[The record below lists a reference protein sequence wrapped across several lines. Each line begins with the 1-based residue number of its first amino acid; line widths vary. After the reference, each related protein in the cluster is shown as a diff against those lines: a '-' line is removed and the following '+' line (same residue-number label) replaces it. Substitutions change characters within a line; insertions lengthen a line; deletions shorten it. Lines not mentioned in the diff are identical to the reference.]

1 MSDSPRSES
10 PAPEPAPADVAA
22 ALIELANATVA
33 SDDTVGLFTLLSNRA
48 VELLDIDA
56 AGVLLVGPTGNLM
69 AIGSSN
75 HSAHL
80 LDLFQ
85 IQTEQGPCMQCCLTG
100 EPVVD
105 TDLDNDGPWPLF
117 AQTAREWG
125 YQAVY
130 ALPLT
135 ARGQALGALNL
146 FTTTPL
152 STGAIALGQALA
164 DIATLG
170 LIQADPGHD
179 AEVVARAL
187 HRAMESRIAVEQ
199 AKGVLAVRFGEDADA
214 AFNRMLAAANATGV
228 TVGSLAASVV
238 NRTTDT
244 AADQALSTYQS
255 DSTTTPRQKA

>member
-1 MSDSPRSES
+1 M
-10 PAPEPAPADVAA
+10 AA
-22 ALIELANATVA
+22 ALIELATATVTT
-33 SDDTVGLFTLLSNRA
+33 DDTVGLFTMLSNRA
-48 VELLDIDA
+48 VQLLGIDA
-56 AGVLLVGPTGNLM
+56 AGVLLVSPTGNLT

-75 HSAHL
+75 HTAHL

-85 IQTEQGPCMQCCLTG
+85 IQTEQGPCLQCCLTG

-105 TDLDNDGPWPLF
+105 TDLGDDGPWPLF

-125 YQAVY
+125 YRSVY
-130 ALPLT
+130 ALPLA
-135 ARGQALGALNL
+135 ARGQPLGALNL

-152 STGAIALGQALA
+152 SISAMGLGQALA

-187 HRAMESRIAVEQ
+187 HRAMESRITVEQ
-199 AKGVLAVRFGEDADA
+199 AKGVLAVRFDEDADA
-214 AFNRMLAAANATGV
+214 SFHRILAAAAATGS

-238 NRTTDT
+238 NRTTGV
-244 AADQALSTYQS
+244 AADQALSAFQS
-255 DSTTTPRQKA
+255 DSTSTPRQKA